1 MTNNTTNIAFNS
13 EISPPV
19 ALCCWKHHLNYII
32 AGIDCFRKDNNGIES
47 INNIFNSIGGT
58 LLDMYTGELS
68 PIEIAEELI
77 NHPEMCRKATPY
89 SFREWIGVHG
99 KDYRCLSISDGS
111 RWAVRFG
118 NYEGRF
124 VHIHPGRNSEH
135 TFRFRAANLR
145 CAIAY
150 RILFG
155 WTETN
160 YAPSMLN
167 RARELAK
174 LPPLGGNISSV
185 GTEKVLRFLC
195 VKKH

>member
-1 MTNNTTNIAFNS
+1 MTNNITNIAFNS
-13 EISPPV
+13 EIPPPV

-32 AGIDCFRKDNNGIES
+32 AGIDSFRKDNNGIES

-68 PIEIAEELI
+68 PTAIADEML
-77 NHPEMCRKATPY
+77 NHPEVCRNTTPD
-89 SFREWIGVHG
+89 SFRQWIGVYG

-111 RWAVRFG
+111 HWAVRFG
-118 NYEGRF
+118 SYEGRF

-135 TFRFRAANLR
+135 TFRFRAANLK

-174 LPPLGGNISSV
+174 LPPLGGNINSV
-185 GTEKVLRFLC
+185 GTEKVLCFLC